1 LFPYLQGMG
10 QEFPLWK
17 SGALGLLHFI
27 SIRMDTGIKQEL
39 SKLVHPF
46 RLAARKAAENKT
58 NIGSVFEYDYR
69 RKDLNVKHR
78 YSY

>member
-1 LFPYLQGMG
+1 MG
-10 QEFPLWK
+10 QEFLLWK

-27 SIRMDTGIKQEL
+27 SIRMDTES
-39 SKLVHPF
+39 SKNYQNWFIPS
-46 RLAARKAAENKT
+46 RLAARKAAKNKT
-58 NIGSVFEYDYR
+58 NIGFVFKYDYR